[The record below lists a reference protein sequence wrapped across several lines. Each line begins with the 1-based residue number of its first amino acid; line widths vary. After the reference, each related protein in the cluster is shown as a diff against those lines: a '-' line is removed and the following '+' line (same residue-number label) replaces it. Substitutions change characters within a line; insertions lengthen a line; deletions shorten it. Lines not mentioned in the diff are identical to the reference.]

1 MIASQPSTSYAVSS
15 SPYYGVAPIY
25 SSGMMTTFL
34 PQTVPAGPM
43 TSTMP
48 AATVSGIRP
57 TIVPDQIMTPMVQ
70 TSQGLVPGTP
80 GIVAPTAVPASIST
94 QPMVAAAPTVPPA
107 SVFPTLQPNYVPVAP
122 VNPNP
127 TANTAPSTVQNPL
140 PAPPTPPP
148 SPPTQPLADPNVF
161 VNSGQEWMDV
171 DLTPYTRDFPDGS
184 GAEKSV
190 REWIVRKFDP
200 QTWTGNQVSS
210 LVVTPSHVKVF
221 HNAAVQKSVCDL
233 LVRFLYY
240 KPGTFQSQVRVLAT
254 RDQRW
259 QSRYQSALLPA
270 GQSGTSSR
278 VWLVRGEDA
287 KAMIN
292 DLGGGNSGALLAN
305 PDAVVVNGQH
315 LTIDWSPRAGQK
327 ADPSGTGKPTQDGV
341 VVTFSPL
348 IDVDAATVEMD
359 LSTALRRTVEAKST
373 WGTRNDYRPDVTEAN
388 IRELVKIPPGQ
399 VVLASLGRVP
409 SFEGS
414 RNLFGQ
420 DKVAE
425 ILVFLACTPSPGNM
439 VSGRPVEVAQ
449 APAAYRN
456 DLPTERTVSARPT
469 ESSRGTVTGG
479 STIDPL
485 PREQDRFARADRR
498 TGRPASRAGTGVPPE
513 LTMSVD

>member
-1 MIASQPSTSYAVSS
+1 MRGTLFVVLFAMPTALFGQATYAVAPAWQPLGGGPVAAPQTPIVARQGSTSYAVNS

-34 PQTVPAGPM
+34 PQTAPTAPM
-43 TSTMP
+43 ANAMP

-57 TIVPDQIMTPMVQ
+57 TIVPDQMMTPMVQ

-80 GIVAPTAVPASIST
+80 GVVTPTAVPASIST
-94 QPMVAAAPTVPPA
+94 QPMITAAPTVPPA
-107 SVFPTLQPNYVPVAP
+107 SVFPTLQPNYVPVNPAAVASTTPPPSAP
-122 VNPNP
+122 PA
-127 TANTAPSTVQNPL
+127 TQNPL
-140 PAPPTPPP
+140 PA
-148 SPPTQPLADPNVF
+148 SPAQQPAPATQPLADPNVF
-161 VNSGQEWMDV
+161 VSSGQEWMDI
-171 DLTPYTRDFPDGS
+171 DLTPYTRDFPEGS

-259 QSRYQSALLPA
+259 QSKYQSALLPA
-270 GQSGTSSR
+270 GQNGTSGR

-292 DLGGGNSGALLAN
+292 DLGGGNSGSLLAN

-341 VVTFSPL
+341 LVTFSPL

-359 LSTALRRTVEAKST
+359 LAAALRRTVEAKTT
-373 WGTRNDYRPDVTEAN
+373 WGTRNEYRPDVSESSV
-388 IRELVKIPPGQ
+388 RDLVKIPPGQ
-399 VVLASLGRVP
+399 IVLASLGRVP

-414 RNLFGQ
+414 RNFFGQ
-420 DKVAE
+420 DKVTE
-425 ILVFLACTPSPGNM
+425 ILVFLACTPSPG
-439 VSGRPVEVAQ
+439 
-449 APAAYRN
+449 
-456 DLPTERTVSARPT
+456 TW
-469 ESSRGTVTGG
+469 
-479 STIDPL
+479 
-485 PREQDRFARADRR
+485 
-498 TGRPASRAGTGVPPE
+498 
-513 LTMSVD
+513 